1 MVGDHQQVKAEALH
15 RLCPTAQYA
24 RCSSRPEIRHI
35 HAHTHQARLPSYHEE
50 EYAARFD
57 DGFGRLAQ
65 RRGFR
70 EYLAGLLAPRDRNK
84 TLTALAGAEPVAG
97 AQHAAVQRLQ
107 FFLSES
113 RWDPE
118 QVNARRLELLLAG
131 WATAPHGGGVLVI
144 DDSGDRKDGVK
155 TAHVG
160 HQWLGRYGK
169 TDNGVVT
176 VTTVWADER
185 LYYPVHAVPYTPA
198 RHFAKGKNDPA
209 FRTKLA
215 IGADLAVRAR
225 EAGFVFRAVAADSA
239 YGDQD
244 GFRGELAEAG
254 LPFVMAL
261 KPRRGIW
268 AYGADAHTPVDA
280 ARELRW
286 GGLDDPGDWQPVTRA
301 FRDGHTQTW
310 YAAHA
315 RLGWWGPDGAR
326 RMVVATAGPAA
337 LPAKATW
344 YLVTNLPRPGGPRE
358 AGSLYPAAGLAEIT
372 RIYGIRHWIEQ
383 GYKQVKD
390 ELGWGR
396 LPGPLRHRDPPP
408 PGAGQLRVQLLLGC
422 LVRRY
427 PAAARSCAAA
437 ARTWP
442 RREGAARR
450 LAPAGAAVL
459 AAGTARDPRLAHPLD
474 RAAALVAG
482 MVESAPAAAAPGPDE
497 LARGRLRPAPLHPEL
512 TNYR

>member
-1 MVGDHQQVKAEALH
+1 MT
-15 RLCPTAQYA
+15 RRRPCPAA
-24 RCSSRPEIRHI
+24 PGPLEG
-35 HAHTHQARLPSYHEE
+35 
-50 EYAARFD
+50 YAARFD
-57 DGFGRLAQ
+57 DLFSSLAQ

-97 AQHAAVQRLQ
+97 AQYPAVQRLQ

-118 QVNARRLELLLAG
+118 RINARRLELLAEG
-131 WATAPHGGGVLVI
+131 PATAPHAGGVLVI

-185 LYYPVHAVPYTPA
+185 LYYPVHAVPYSPA
-198 RHFAKGKNDPA
+198 RHFPKGKGDPG

-261 KPRRGIW
+261 KPRHGTW
-268 AYGADAHTPVDA
+268 AYGADAYTPVDA
-280 ARELRW
+280 ARALAWR
-286 GGLDDPGDWQPVTRA
+286 GPDDPGDWQAVTRT
-301 FRDGHTQTW
+301 FRDGRTEAW
-310 YAAHA
+310 YAADA
-315 RLGWWGPDGAR
+315 TLGWWGPDGFTR
-326 RMVVATAGPAA
+326 LVVATADPGI
-337 LPAKATW
+337 LPDKATW
-344 YLVTNLPRPGGPRE
+344 YLATNLPRPGGPRE
-358 AGSLYPAAGLAEIT
+358 AGSLHPAADLAEIA

-383 GYKQVKD
+383 SYKQVKD
-390 ELGWGR
+390 ELGWADFQVR
-396 LPGPLRHRDPPP
+396 SDIAIRRHQALVNCAFSFCWAAWFAENPPPHDSAAPRPGPGRGER
-408 PGAGQLRVQLLLGC
+408 
-422 LVRRY
+422 
-427 PAAARSCAAA
+427 
-437 ARTWP
+437 
-442 RREGAARR
+442 GAADR
-450 LAPAGAAVL
+450 LTAAGTVL
-459 AAGTARDPRLAHPLD
+459 AAGAARDTRLAFPID

-482 MVESAPAAAAPGPDE
+482 MVQGAPAAAAAGADR
-497 LARGRLRPAPLHPEL
+497 LGRGRLRPAPLHP
-512 TNYR
+512 

>member
-1 MVGDHQQVKAEALH
+1 MTG
-15 RLCPTAQYA
+15 RRPCPAA
-24 RCSSRPEIRHI
+24 PGP
-35 HAHTHQARLPSYHEE
+35 LE

-57 DGFGRLAQ
+57 DLFGRLAQ

-118 QVNARRLELLLAG
+118 RVNARRLELLLADP
-131 WATAPHGGGVLVI
+131 ATAPHGGGVLVI
-144 DDSGDRKDGVK
+144 DDSGDRKDGMK

-185 LYYPVHAVPYTPA
+185 LYYPVHGVAYTPA

-215 IGADLAVRAR
+215 IGADLAIRAR
-225 EAGFVFRAVAADSA
+225 AAGFVFRAVAADSA

-244 GFRGELAEAG
+244 GFRAELAEAG

-261 KPRRGIW
+261 KPRRGTW

-286 GGLDDPGDWQPVTRA
+286 GGPDDPGDWQAVTRA
-301 FRDGHTQTW
+301 FRDGHTETW
-310 YAAHA
+310 YAADA

-326 RMVVATAGPAA
+326 RLVVATADPAT
-337 LPAKATW
+337 LPPKGTW

-358 AGSLYPAAGLAEIT
+358 ADSPHPAAGLAEIV

-390 ELGWGR
+390 ELGWADFQVR
-396 LPGPLRHRDPPP
+396 SDIAIRRHQTLVNCAFSFCWDAWFADTPPQRDP
-408 PGAGQLRVQLLLGC
+408 
-422 LVRRY
+422 
-427 PAAARSCAAA
+427 AA
-437 ARTWP
+437 P
-442 RREGAARR
+442 RPEPDCGERGAARR
-450 LAPAGAAVL
+450 LTPAGAVL
-459 AAGTARDPRLAHPLD
+459 AAGAARDTRLAHPVD
-474 RAAALVAG
+474 HAAALVAG
-482 MVESAPAAAAPGPDE
+482 MVESAPAAAAASPDE
-497 LARGRLRPAPLHPEL
+497 LGRGRLRPAPLHPQL